1 MDLLIW
7 AAMLVVMA
15 VASYRSARLW
25 RGTTT
30 AFDAWPAEL
39 QRAAPATVW
48 FGTAFFAGG
57 AVLVLG
63 DFGPGHPISIVAA
76 LVAVVGGWPR
86 SAWAHRCSSVG
97 GRAGSSLRTCA
108 RKRRRAANGCG
119 RGRSTRPVR
128 IGANNSSGGIALM
141 LSGAVAARAS
151 HRRSALR
158 GASGPRSSAPGL
170 LSSRLDAGV

>member
-76 LVAVVGGWPR
+76 LVAVVGGLAALGLGA
-86 SAWAHRCSSVG
+86 SLLIG
-97 GRAGSSLRTCA
+97 GRPRRLVPPHLREEEA
-108 RKRRRAANGCG
+108 PRR
-119 RGRSTRPVR
+119 
-128 IGANNSSGGIALM
+128 
-141 LSGAVAARAS
+141 
-151 HRRSALR
+151 
-158 GASGPRSSAPGL
+158 
-170 LSSRLDAGV
+170 